1 MNRTVALVLAV
12 VGLAI
17 LPTLAFAHELDHP
30 APSAVPPGQPLSAN
44 FNAGGPGADWD
55 LLTTLVTGNP
65 HSDLDYFTRGGE
77 TYASVGL
84 LGTSANGGGQS
95 IVKLTDK
102 GAIKPSVIAQ
112 HPSASCAA
120 VAASATGLQHD
131 VEATPKGN
139 VIFNTDVLQANRD
152 DAQLLLDASDAAGRC
167 HDNGVL
173 GARGTAPQG
182 GLEIIDVT
190 DPADPVEIGL
200 TSHIGQSHTVNVD
213 PRRPHIAYSVTS
225 DAIGVDNDGKRQNEL
240 DPDPMN
246 PRDPAQP
253 NNLDGFEVIDLKSC
267 LEAPLGTIPPGT
279 SPQAKRGLCKPQVFR
294 YRYPSV
300 AIAKGH
306 TLNVAGQ
313 GVFGCHELEVYPDDR
328 LTCGSGAAGIVFDI
342 KGMFDD
348 AGTPMNFNDDK
359 LRGAPLPCALRK
371 SSSVAF
377 GTEAQVT
384 DCVTGASNG
393 APVDLRIPN
402 WIRIGSPS
410 VAGVNHVGSAF
421 HMGRAATGGGATAP
435 FNSTQDIDFD
445 HELELSN
452 SGRFMFATDER
463 GGGIV
468 PPGATCSPAG
478 DNAQGNGG
486 LHAYSM
492 DRLKKTT
499 PSSAERAFES
509 YARTPKGE
517 KAIFRARIRTQPQG
531 SFCTAHVFQQ
541 IPGQNRI
548 FMGWYSQGT
557 QVIDFTENE
566 DGTLEFKEAGYF
578 IPENAN
584 EWVSQIF
591 KVERN
596 SNGTF
601 TYFGA
606 TGDGVVGAGA
616 GRSAIDVYKVTLPP
630 PPAPRGRL
638 PGTGAGFAP
647 SSCLARRVRVGN
659 RNIGRLKLRQT
670 RARTARR
677 ARPLGA
683 RITRKQRV
691 LRYCVKGPNRK
702 VRGAAVFDGKRKTR
716 VVLSNAS
723 GHKRKKIGAGSSRK
737 ALQRKFGK
745 RLRKIGPGLRIVR
758 GSRKARNRV
767 VFKITKTRVRYVALT
782 DRKLAGKP
790 KILRAYLRR
799 AKLR

>member
-1 MNRTVALVLAV
+1 MNRTVALVLAFVALLVLPAAV
-12 VGLAI
+12 V
-17 LPTLAFAHELDHP
+17 AHDLDHP
-30 APSAVPPGQPLSAN
+30 APSFTPPGQPLSSN
-44 FNAGGPGADWD
+44 VNSGGPGAKWQ
-55 LLTTLVTGNP
+55 LLSTLVTGNP
-65 HSDLDYFTRGGE
+65 HSDLDFFTQGGE

-84 LGTSANGGGQS
+84 LGSSANGGGQS
-95 IVKLTDK
+95 IAKLSDK
-102 GAIKPSVIAQ
+102 GAIKPAVISQ
-112 HPSASCAA
+112 HPPASCAG

-139 VIFNTDVLQANRD
+139 VIFNTDVLQANRQD
-152 DAQLLLDASDAAGRC
+152 TQLLLDASDAPGRC
-167 HDNGVL
+167 HDNGTL
-173 GARGTAPQG
+173 GVGAPRG

-225 DAIGVDNDGKRQNEL
+225 DPIGVDKDGKRQNEL
-240 DPDPMN
+240 ESGSGS
-246 PRDPAQP
+246 QP

-279 SPQAKRGLCKPQVFR
+279 SPQAKRDLCKPQVFR
-294 YRYPSV
+294 YRYPSA
-300 AIAKGH
+300 AIAQGH
-306 TLNVAGQ
+306 TVNAPGQ
-313 GVFGCHELEVYPDDR
+313 GIFGCHELEVYPDDR

-342 KGMFDD
+342 KGMFDNS
-348 AGTPMNFNDDK
+348 GTPMNFNDDK
-359 LRGAPLPCALRK
+359 LRGAPLPCALRA
-371 SSSVAF
+371 STTVGAF
-377 GTEAQVT
+377 GTGAKVT
-384 DCVTGASNG
+384 DCVNGSSNG
-393 APVDLRIPN
+393 SSVDLRIPN
-402 WIRIGSPS
+402 WIRIGSPA

-421 HMGRAATGGGATAP
+421 HMGRVATDEEAIAP

-445 HELELSN
+445 HELELTN
-452 SGRFMFATDER
+452 SGRFMLATDER
-463 GGGIV
+463 GGGVV

-486 LHAYSM
+486 LHAYSL
-492 DRLKKTT
+492 DRLKKSR
-499 PSSAERAFES
+499 PGSAAEAFQT
-509 YARTPKGE
+509 YARTPSGE

-557 QVIDFTENE
+557 QVIDFVEHR
-566 DGTLEFKEAGYF
+566 DGSFEFKEAGYF

-596 SNGTF
+596 GDGTF

-606 TGDGVVGAGA
+606 TGDGIVGAGA

-630 PPAPRGRL
+630 PPAPDGGRGARL
-638 PGTGAGFAP
+638 AGTGLGFAP
-647 SSCLARRVRVGN
+647 PSCLARRVRVGN
-659 RNIGRLKLRQT
+659 RNIGRLKLGQT

-683 RITRKQRV
+683 TITRKQRV
-691 LRYCVKGPNRK
+691 LRYCVKGPSRR
-702 VRGAAVFDGKRKTR
+702 VRGVAVFDGKRKAR
-716 VVLSNAS
+716 VLLSNAT
-723 GHKRKKIGAGSSRK
+723 GHKRKRIGAGSSRR
-737 ALQRKFGK
+737 ALQRRFGK
-745 RLRKIGPGLRIVR
+745 RLRTIGPGLRVVKT
-758 GSRKARNRV
+758 SRRSRSRV
-767 VFKITKTRVRYVALT
+767 IFKITKTRVRYVAIA
-782 DRKLAGKP
+782 DRKLAAKP
-790 KILRAYLRR
+790 KALRAYLRR